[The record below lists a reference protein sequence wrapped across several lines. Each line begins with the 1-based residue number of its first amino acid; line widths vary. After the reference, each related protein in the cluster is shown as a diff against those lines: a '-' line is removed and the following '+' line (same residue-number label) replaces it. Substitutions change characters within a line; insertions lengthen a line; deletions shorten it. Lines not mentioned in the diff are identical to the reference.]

1 MDWLGREL
9 DQGVMRC
16 GLKWKTKML
25 LGVYNASFKCLLG
38 TIFIN
43 GRRECFGN
51 IQPNSASMR
60 HVFDLG
66 LCRYVSPTSADT
78 LLLSSA
84 HCVSPF
90 RPRKLFSYR
99 LVQIR
104 SSHCHKSR
112 ARDSRCRKAISKQS
126 TQVTR
131 SHSPRLDNRL
141 YSLALCQ
148 RHSYH
153 LLRVWS
159 TILPSSL
166 PSLSRP

>member
-1 MDWLGREL
+1 MEQVRKQAQTDWLGREL

-16 GLKWKTKML
+16 GLKWDEWKIKML
-25 LGVYNASFKCLLG
+25 LGEYNASFKCLLG
-38 TIFIN
+38 KIFIN

-104 SSHCHKSR
+104 LSHCHKVVLETQNAVKPSG
-112 ARDSRCRKAISKQS
+112 S
-126 TQVTR
+126 TVD
-131 SHSPRLDNRL
+131 PDCLI
-141 YSLALCQ
+141 A
-148 RHSYH
+148 
-153 LLRVWS
+153 
-159 TILPSSL
+159 
-166 PSLSRP
+166 